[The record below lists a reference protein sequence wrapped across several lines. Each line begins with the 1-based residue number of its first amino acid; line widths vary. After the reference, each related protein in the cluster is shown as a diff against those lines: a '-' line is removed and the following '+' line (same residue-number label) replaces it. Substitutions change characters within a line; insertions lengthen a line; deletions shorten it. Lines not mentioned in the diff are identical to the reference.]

1 MANINEVEQ
10 LRTALKE
17 AEHVQAELD
26 RRVFHLKTLYDV
38 SKDIYGS
45 VETETILRN
54 FLLMT
59 MGNFGVMQGFIILLD
74 ASSKEISQLVSIGM
88 QDNDVTGLRKN
99 VIELLSCKGLK
110 VWTDSGASLN
120 SGGLLPDGIGFSKPF
135 RVQYECLALLGLGT
149 KLVKEPFDDNDQ
161 ELLDT
166 LVNNLVVALKNARS
180 FEEIKDLNEELVAKN
195 EQLEKAL
202 ADLKKA
208 LRKVEILEDVK
219 SNLSKF
225 VPNTVS
231 RLIEKSP
238 NGIIPESKE
247 QDVSVLFLDIE
258 GYTKMCEQLQGS
270 EVNDV
275 IENCFSVF
283 MDAIFANNG
292 DVNETAGDGLMVL
305 FLDEDRQ
312 TNALEAV
319 RAALKIREEA
329 TRIKSEFK
337 ALSEPLTIN
346 MGINSGPALVGA
358 AKFESY
364 TGSRWT
370 YTARGIVTNIAARI
384 GAQATQGKIYVS
396 EATAERVK
404 DYFTLT
410 SQGKYDLKNV
420 SRPIEIFQI
429 QS

>member
-1 MANINEVEQ
+1 MSNLEEIEQ
-10 LRTALKE
+10 LRASLKE
-17 AEHVQAELD
+17 AEHVQEELD

-54 FLLMT
+54 FLLMS
-59 MGNFGVMQGFIILLD
+59 MGNFGVMEGLVILLD
-74 ASSKEISQLVSIGM
+74 GSSKEISQLVSIGM
-88 QDNDVTGLRKN
+88 QDGAVASLQKD
-99 VIELLSCKGLK
+99 VIELLSLKGLK
-110 VWTDSGASLN
+110 VWTDGGVSLQD
-120 SGGLLPDGIGFSKPF
+120 SGLLPEDFGFSLPF
-135 RVQYECLALLGLGT
+135 RVEHECLAILGLGA
-149 KLVKEPFDDNDQ
+149 KLIKEPFNDDDR

-180 FEEIKDLNEELVAKN
+180 FEEIKNLNEELVAKN

-202 ADLKKA
+202 DDLKKA

-219 SNLSKF
+219 ANLSKF
-225 VPNTVS
+225 VPNTVTH
-231 RLIEKSP
+231 LIEKSP
-238 NGIIPESKE
+238 NGVIPDSKE

-258 GYTKMCEQLQGS
+258 GYTKMCEQLQGA
-270 EVNDV
+270 EVNEV

-305 FLDEDRQ
+305 FLNEDQQ
-312 TNALEAV
+312 TNAIEAV
-319 RAALKIREEA
+319 HTALKIREEA
-329 TRIKSEFK
+329 VRIKSEFK
-337 ALSEPLTIN
+337 VLSEPLTIN

-384 GAQATQGKIYVS
+384 GAQATQGKIFLS
-396 EATAERVK
+396 EATAGRVRNH
-404 DYFTLT
+404 FTLE
-410 SQGKYDLKNV
+410 SLGKFDLKNV
-420 SRPIEIFQI
+420 SRSIEIFQI
-429 QS
+429 

>member
-1 MANINEVEQ
+1 MSNLQEVEQ

-88 QDNDVTGLRKN
+88 QDGEVDALQEN
-99 VIELLSCKGLK
+99 VIDLLSQRGLT
-110 VWTDSGASLN
+110 VWTDGELKSQN
-120 SGGLLPDGIGFSKPF
+120 SGFFPDSIAFSLPF
-135 RVQYECLALLGLGT
+135 RVEYECLALLGLGE
-149 KLVKEPFDDNDQ
+149 KLIKEAFNEDDR

-180 FEEIKDLNEELVAKN
+180 FEEIKNLNEELLAKN

-219 SNLSKF
+219 ANLSKF

-238 NGIIPESKE
+238 NGLIPESKE

-258 GYTKMCEQLQGS
+258 GYTKMCEQLQGT
-270 EVNDV
+270 EVNEV

-305 FLDEDRQ
+305 FLNEDQ
-312 TNALEAV
+312 QLNALEAV

-329 TRIKSEFK
+329 VRIKSEFK

-384 GAQATQGKIYVS
+384 GAQATQGKIFLS

-404 DYFTLT
+404 DHFTLS

-429 QS
+429 

>member
-1 MANINEVEQ
+1 MTNSEEIEK
-10 LRTALKE
+10 LRASLKE
-17 AEHVQAELD
+17 AEHVQSELD
-26 RRVFHLKTLYDV
+26 RRIFHLKTLYDV
-38 SKDIYGS
+38 SKDIYSS
-45 VETETILRN
+45 VKTETILRD

-59 MGNFGVMQGFIILLD
+59 MGNFGVMEGFILLLD

-88 QDNDVTGLRKN
+88 QDGDVAALRKD
-99 VIELLSCKGLK
+99 VIELLSQKGLK
-110 VWTDSGASLN
+110 LWTDGDASLQDA
-120 SGGLLPDGIGFSKPF
+120 GFVPDSFGFSLPF
-135 RVQYECLALLGLGT
+135 RVEYECLALLGLGA
-149 KLVKEPFDDNDQ
+149 KLIKEPFDDNDK

-195 EQLEKAL
+195 VQLEKAL

-219 SNLSKF
+219 ANLSKF
-225 VPNTVS
+225 VPNTVT

-238 NGIIPESKE
+238 NGIIPASKE

-258 GYTKMCEQLQGS
+258 GYTKMCEQLQGAK
-270 EVNDV
+270 VNEV

-305 FLDEDRQ
+305 FLNEDKK

-329 TRIKSEFK
+329 ARIKNEFK
-337 ALSEPLTIN
+337 EFSEPLTIN

-358 AKFESY
+358 AKFESI

-370 YTARGIVTNIAARI
+370 YTARGVVTNVAARI
-384 GAQATQGKIYVS
+384 GAQATNGRVFLSKT
-396 EATAERVK
+396 TAGRVK
-404 DYFTLT
+404 DHFALNPL
-410 SQGKYDLKNV
+410 GKFSLKNV
-420 SRPIEIFQI
+420 SEEVEIFEV
-429 QS
+429 

>member
-1 MANINEVEQ
+1 MTNSDEIEQ
-10 LRTALKE
+10 LRASLKE
-17 AEHVQAELD
+17 AEHVQGELD

-45 VETETILRN
+45 VETDTILRN

-59 MGNFGVMQGFIILLD
+59 MGNFGVMEGFIILLD

-88 QDNDVTGLRKN
+88 QDGDVAALRKD
-99 VIELLSCKGLK
+99 VSELLCQKGLTI
-110 VWTDSGASLN
+110 WTDGGASLQN
-120 SGGLLPDGIGFSKPF
+120 EGLLPERFGFFMPF
-135 RVQYECLALLGLGT
+135 RVEYECLALLGLGA
-149 KLVKEPFDDNDQ
+149 KLIKEPFDDDDR

-195 EQLEKAL
+195 VQLEKAL

-219 SNLSKF
+219 ANLSKF
-225 VPNTVS
+225 VPNTVT

-238 NGIIPESKE
+238 NGIIPDSKE

-258 GYTKMCEQLQGS
+258 GYTKMCEQLKGAR
-270 EVNDV
+270 VNEV

-305 FLDEDRQ
+305 FLNEDRQ

-319 RAALKIREEA
+319 RTALKIREEA
-329 TRIKSEFK
+329 ARIKSEFK
-337 ALSEPLTIN
+337 ELSEPLTIN

-384 GAQATQGKIYVS
+384 GAQATRGKIFLS

-404 DYFTLT
+404 EHFRLT
-410 SQGKYDLKNV
+410 PLGQFNLKNV
-420 SRPIEIFQI
+420 SREIEIFQI
-429 QS
+429 